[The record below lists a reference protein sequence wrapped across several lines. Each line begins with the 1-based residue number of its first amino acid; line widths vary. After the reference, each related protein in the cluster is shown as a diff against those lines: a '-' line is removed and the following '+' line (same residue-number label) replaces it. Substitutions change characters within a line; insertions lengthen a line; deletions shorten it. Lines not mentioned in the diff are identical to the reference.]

1 MAEAADFAELHRLI
15 DAAGDVPANK
25 PSHEGRSAS
34 NPRQPHGRQ
43 SANSSARAEAFRLQP
58 FERDGSND
66 KESLLGL
73 RVGSLVLDPE
83 DKHNQYEKRRSLG
96 ADQLGYQPQPREM
109 SKNDIVF

>member
-25 PSHEGRSAS
+25 PNHDGRSAS

-58 FERDGSND
+58 FDGSND

-83 DKHNQYEKRRSLG
+83 DIKRTDINNQYEKRRSLG
-96 ADQLGYQPQPREM
+96 
-109 SKNDIVF
+109 